1 MSISYRRYEILIPSR
16 YNDGRE
22 IPEGLFVETLFALRN
37 RFGAVSSETQVI
49 EGEWENAG
57 TVYRDQ
63 NFRMFVDVPDT
74 AEHREFFLGFKA
86 VLKERFAQLEIWITS
101 HPIDV
106 L

>member
-16 YNDGRE
+16 FNDGRE
-22 IPEGLFVETLFALRN
+22 IPEALFVETLLALRS
-37 RFGAVSSETQVI
+37 RFGAVSSETQII

-63 NFRMFVDVPDT
+63 NFRVFVDVSDT
-74 AEHREFFLGFKA
+74 AENREFFVRFKS
-86 VLKERFAQLEIWITS
+86 VLKERFAQLDIWVTS

>member
-16 YNDGRE
+16 FNDGKQ
-22 IPEGLFVETLFALRN
+22 IPEALFVETILALRN

-63 NFRMFVDVPDT
+63 NFRVFVDVTDT
-74 AEHREFFLGFKA
+74 PENREFFVGFKS
-86 VLKERFAQLEIWITS
+86 VLKERFAQLDIWITS